1 MDCLAQAGWLKRLL
15 GWPKQERAVLLA
27 VGFEAKSAREDAMP
41 PWTSELFGRAPASR
55 VPRRFFSISLFLIC
69 AGVVLVGG
77 ERREKNT
84 EHGTKFDFSN
94 QFPTQF
100 PNLGTPNSGPNMP

>member
-1 MDCLAQAGWLKRLL
+1 MDIGTVWESP
-15 GWPKQERAVLLA
+15 G
-27 VGFEAKSAREDAMP
+27 
-41 PWTSELFGRAPASR
+41 
-55 VPRRFFSISLFLIC
+55 VPRPAAIFQYFTFLIC
-69 AGVVLVGG
+69 AGVVLLGG